1 MTSIKPSPSSCPS
14 RSSWP
19 LAPASQVSA
28 IKRSACARAV
38 SPRNRTA
45 NCTYSVSFIA
55 LVILLALS
63 SSGCYYAELARG
75 QARLLSASRPVQD
88 VLNDPKTSTRLHA
101 RLEVVERARQQAQ
114 DLGLDVKGQ
123 YTSFVPWPGDRVI
136 TTVVATRPRE
146 LEPAGFSFLLV
157 GNLPYKGFFEQKDA
171 ETEAATLRA
180 DGFDT
185 CVSPVTAYSTL
196 GWLDDPV
203 TEPMLRTTHARIAE
217 TIVHELVHGT
227 IFIPDDAAFNESL
240 ATFVGQE
247 ASVRF
252 FPDPASAAE
261 QRAKVQDARLLA
273 QQTAEFSAQVKAL
286 YGSPTLDVS
295 RDRAVLESHFREHLA
310 GLPFR
315 ARTPAQAID
324 LAEKIRL
331 NDACLAL
338 RGTYGADLSQFQNEL
353 SDLDGDLAEFIRKI
367 REVAKSPHPRATLST
382 HQTPSQN

>member
-1 MTSIKPSPSSCPS
+1 
-14 RSSWP
+14 
-19 LAPASQVSA
+19 
-28 IKRSACARAV
+28 
-38 SPRNRTA
+38 
-45 NCTYSVSFIA
+45 
-55 LVILLALS
+55 
-63 SSGCYYAELARG
+63 
-75 QARLLSASRPVQD
+75 LSASRPVQD
-88 VLNDPKTSTRLHA
+88 VLNDPETSTRLHA
-101 RLEVVERARQQAQ
+101 RLEVVEQARQQAQ

-157 GNLPYKGFFEQKDA
+157 GRLPYKGFFEQKDA
-171 ETEAATLRA
+171 ETEAAMLRA

-203 TEPMLRTTHARIAE
+203 TEPMLRTTHGRIAE

-227 IFIPDDAAFNESL
+227 IFIPDDATFNESL

-252 FPDPASAAE
+252 FSDPASAAE

-286 YGSPTLDVS
+286 YESQTLDVS
-295 RDRAVLESHFREHLA
+295 GDRAVLESHFREHVA

-315 ARTPAQAID
+315 ARTPQQALD
-324 LAEKIRL
+324 LAGKIRL

-338 RGTYGADLSQFQNEL
+338 RGTYGSDIPAFQKQL
-353 SDLDGDLAEFIRKI
+353 SDLEGDLAGFIRKM
-367 REVAKSPHPRATLST
+367 RKAAQSPQPRDALST
-382 HQTPSQN
+382 PRTPSQN